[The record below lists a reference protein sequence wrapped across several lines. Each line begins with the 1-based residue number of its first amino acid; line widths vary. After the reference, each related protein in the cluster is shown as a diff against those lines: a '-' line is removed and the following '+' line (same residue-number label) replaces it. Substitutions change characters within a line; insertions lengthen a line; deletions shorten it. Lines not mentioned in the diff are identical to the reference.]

1 MLITFNSY
9 HLVELGIIL
18 VSQRRKLRPQG
29 GHTFKQLVEY
39 KIQTHICLTSKSMD
53 FSENMKLKRKEQ
65 TSLVSSNSQ
74 IMGETGDRVTM

>member
-1 MLITFNSY
+1 MIS
-9 HLVELGIIL
+9 
-18 VSQRRKLRPQG
+18 
-29 GHTFKQLVEY
+29 LVEY